1 MKRTIIIY
9 AVLMAATALA
19 VGQMASHAPA
29 LKSSTQNAVPSTQN
43 QSQNQNPTMAS
54 ASAPSQGAFAKTSPL
69 VVTDKPVAR
78 VNGVAL
84 TDRDLLRE
92 MFTIFPYAKQ
102 HNGFPKGQEA
112 AIRQGALEMIIF
124 EELVYQEAEKR
135 KVLVPAAKLKKA
147 EADFH
152 GQFHSPDEYQQYLQ
166 AEMQGS
172 EAKVHE
178 AIKRSLMIEQVLKTD
193 VEMKSS
199 VSQAEV
205 LAYYQKN
212 GARFQQPE
220 SYSFQSISVIPPL
233 KPTPQQAK
241 DARKKAEDELKKAK
255 ATKSYQDFGLL
266 AESISE
272 DDYRVN
278 MGDHKVATKDKLPPQ
293 IIAAFLKMQ
302 PGQVSGLI
310 QIESAYTI
318 VRLNAHNM
326 PRKQPFAEVKNDLK
340 VELQKAKY
348 EKVRSGLAKTL
359 RAKAKVEIV

>member
-1 MKRTIIIY
+1 MKHTVSITTLLLF
-9 AVLMAATALA
+9 VGGSLA
-19 VGQMASHAPA
+19 VGQVASHAP
-29 LKSSTQNAVPSTQN
+29 TTV
-43 QSQNQNPTMAS
+43 AS
-54 ASAPSQGAFAKTSPL
+54 AAAPSQAAVAKTSPL

-78 VNGVAL
+78 VNGAVL

-102 HNGFPKGQEA
+102 HNGFPKGQEE

-135 KVLVPAAKLKKA
+135 KIIVPAAKLKKA
-147 EADFH
+147 EADFR

-193 VEMKSS
+193 VEMKSG
-199 VSQAEV
+199 VTEAEV

-220 SYSFQSISVIPPL
+220 SFSFQSISVIPPL

-241 DARKKAEDELKKAK
+241 DAKKKADDLLQKAK
-255 ATKSYQDFGLL
+255 ATKNYQDFGLL
-266 AESISE
+266 AESVSE

-278 MGDHKVATKDKLPPQ
+278 MGDHKVVGKEKLPPQ
-293 IIAAFLKMQ
+293 IVAAFLKMQ
-302 PGQVSGLI
+302 PGRVSGLI

-318 VRLNAHNM
+318 VRLNAHNA
-326 PRKQPFAEVKNDLK
+326 PRKQPFSEVKGDLK
-340 VELQKAKY
+340 TELQKAKY
-348 EKVRSGLAKTL
+348 EKTRSALAKAL
-359 RAKAKVEIV
+359 RSKAKVEIV